1 MSLYSLLAAC
11 KMGTLS
17 WWIALEFLPNKDRV
31 TANNCVTE
39 QLPQATCEQKYC
51 VSGPTE
57 GSGVDHTNV
66 GIYWHFTTITLH
78 HSKHFLLVQLMHQ
91 TNNCLQFLG
100 EIAILWC
107 SRVFESTFRGYDLVW
122 RQWVFLSQG
131 GSMIYSLGFQCKKAN
146 FPVRDPLNLRSTKFH
161 QFWIKCLFLA
171 P

>member
-1 MSLYSLLAAC
+1 M
-11 KMGTLS
+11 
-17 WWIALEFLPNKDRV
+17 ALGPLGPPPNKDRV
-31 TANNCVTE
+31 TANNCVSA

-78 HSKHFLLVQLMHQ
+78 YSKHFLLVQLMHQ

-107 SRVFESTFRGYDLVW
+107 SRVFESTFRGYDLLCW
-122 RQWVFLSQG
+122 Q
-131 GSMIYSLGFQCKKAN
+131 
-146 FPVRDPLNLRSTKFH
+146 
-161 QFWIKCLFLA
+161 
-171 P
+171 